1 MSLFLF
7 FFFSAKA
14 FFIPKISLT
23 KCKCGEV
30 MGFKVDEAL
39 AFIGEKGKEQALK
52 RFISKMG
59 RACVG
64 RLILPGR
71 AQLSGCFHIQ
81 RHLFSNE
88 TKSSNDEGIYIKR
101 RLVTLF

>member
-1 MSLFLF
+1 MFFFSVCPYFLF

-23 KCKCGEV
+23 KCKCGKV

-52 RFISKMG
+52 RFISKTG
-59 RACVG
+59 EHAW
-64 RLILPGR
+64 
-71 AQLSGCFHIQ
+71 
-81 RHLFSNE
+81 
-88 TKSSNDEGIYIKR
+88 DD
-101 RLVTLF
+101 

>member
-1 MSLFLF
+1 MLWAPGINQTYTVHLTQPLSFWLCNVF
-7 FFFSAKA
+7 FFFKLKH

-52 RFISKMG
+52 R
-59 RACVG
+59 
-64 RLILPGR
+64 LIL
-71 AQLSGCFHIQ
+71 
-81 RHLFSNE
+81 
-88 TKSSNDEGIYIKR
+88 
-101 RLVTLF
+101 

>member
-1 MSLFLF
+1 
-7 FFFSAKA
+7 
-14 FFIPKISLT
+14 
-23 KCKCGEV
+23 